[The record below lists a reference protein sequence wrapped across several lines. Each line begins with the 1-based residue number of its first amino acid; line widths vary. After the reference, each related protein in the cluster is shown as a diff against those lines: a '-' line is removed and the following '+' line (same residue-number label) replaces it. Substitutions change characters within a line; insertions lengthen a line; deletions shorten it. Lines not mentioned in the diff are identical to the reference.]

1 MGSQE
6 ISAIG
11 LRGVRSASLDCPHST
26 QSPSLPVQN
35 NCTASGRRMQSCRTR
50 GDRKS
55 RSATLSLPGPFRP
68 FPACAAAFFSLAA
81 SAFFT
86 LHPLRLSAGEAT
98 HPKLHP
104 RPLDKALPFSS
115 PFVPLAFAAFRQRL
129 CIALDSLSWQRPGDQ
144 AVRKNLPARTH
155 TRAGIRPL
163 RAPSLPTVNPSVR
176 SPWADARCWPAGML
190 PASGRLFFWFS

>member
-1 MGSQE
+1 MGCAACAVPRSTVPT
-6 ISAIG
+6 
-11 LRGVRSASLDCPHST
+11 VRSRPHSRSKIT
-26 QSPSLPVQN
+26 ARQADVACSHVKRAETGNLGRPRCPFLALSDLSRRAPRRFSPLLQAP
-35 NCTASGRRMQSCRTR
+35 
-50 GDRKS
+50 
-55 RSATLSLPGPFRP
+55 
-68 FPACAAAFFSLAA
+68 
-81 SAFFT
+81 FFT